1 MKKKIIIFTNDYKNV
16 INLRYDLINFLKIN
30 YKIEVLIIDKIEKKL
45 KNIYSLNKKYK
56 SFNILKDIFLL
67 FQIFFFLKKN
77 KPDLIINFTLKPSI
91 YGAITSSLLGI
102 KSITVV
108 TGLGSIYLNNITKSL
123 YLFFMKF
130 TFYLNSFVIF
140 QNKSDR
146 EIFFKYK
153 KKTKIINGSGFN
165 NKKFKFIKKNN
176 YKKNF
181 KFLMVSRLIKD
192 KGIFEY
198 LEAAKNLKKK
208 FNKKMK
214 FYLMSSPDNSIFSF
228 SKKNFLKYGK
238 DVKFL
243 NFSKDSYLKYLRSV
257 DCFVLPSYRE
267 GFSKTLLEA
276 SSAGKVVLTTNVPG
290 CRDIVINKKTG
301 ILCSAKSVKSLIF
314 HMNYVYLLTKS
325 QRSRISLAGSLRVNK
340 KFSCDKINREYLE
353 IIKKLI

>member
-176 YKKNF
+176 YKK
-181 KFLMVSRLIKD
+181 KF
-192 KGIFEY
+192 
-198 LEAAKNLKKK
+198 
-208 FNKKMK
+208 
-214 FYLMSSPDNSIFSF
+214 
-228 SKKNFLKYGK
+228 
-238 DVKFL
+238 
-243 NFSKDSYLKYLRSV
+243 
-257 DCFVLPSYRE
+257 
-267 GFSKTLLEA
+267 
-276 SSAGKVVLTTNVPG
+276 
-290 CRDIVINKKTG
+290 
-301 ILCSAKSVKSLIF
+301 
-314 HMNYVYLLTKS
+314 
-325 QRSRISLAGSLRVNK
+325 
-340 KFSCDKINREYLE
+340 
-353 IIKKLI
+353 

>member
-1 MKKKIIIFTNDYKNV
+1 
-16 INLRYDLINFLKIN
+16 
-30 YKIEVLIIDKIEKKL
+30 
-45 KNIYSLNKKYK
+45 
-56 SFNILKDIFLL
+56 
-67 FQIFFFLKKN
+67 
-77 KPDLIINFTLKPSI
+77 
-91 YGAITSSLLGI
+91 
-102 KSITVV
+102 
-108 TGLGSIYLNNITKSL
+108 
-123 YLFFMKF
+123 
-130 TFYLNSFVIF
+130 
-140 QNKSDR
+140 
-146 EIFFKYK
+146 
-153 KKTKIINGSGFN
+153 
-165 NKKFKFIKKNN
+165 
-176 YKKNF
+176 
-181 KFLMVSRLIKD
+181 
-192 KGIFEY
+192 
-198 LEAAKNLKKK
+198 
-208 FNKKMK
+208 
-214 FYLMSSPDNSIFSF
+214 MSSPDNSIFSF